1 VPAEGQGFAVI
12 DAGGRQRTGED
23 ARMTQPAKS
32 QEPSM
37 EEILAS
43 IRRIIA
49 DDDANKS
56 APRPAEPPPAAAA
69 AAPAPAARPAPPPQA
84 PPPAPPR
91 VTPPE
96 PSLDEAADPEPMAD
110 EEDQASDILDLTEQM
125 EAPMPQP
132 APAPKPAPQFRTIDG
147 SFDVSYEEERPA
159 PQMPMPEARAPS
171 PSEDNAY
178 RGDGR
183 SNQLLSGMTSAAV
196 DSAFNTLAQTV
207 LVQNART
214 LEDLVREMLR
224 PMLKAWLD
232 DNLPGMVERLVRAEI
247 ERVSRGRMG

>member
-1 VPAEGQGFAVI
+1 
-12 DAGGRQRTGED
+12 
-23 ARMTQPAKS
+23 MTQPAKS

-49 DDDANKS
+49 DDDANKT
-56 APRPAEPPPAAAA
+56 APRPAEPAAAA
-69 AAPAPAARPAPPPQA
+69 AAPAPVARPPT
-84 PPPAPPR
+84 PPPAPPPTPPR
-91 VTPPE
+91 AAPPE
-96 PSLDEAADPEPMAD
+96 PSLDEAADPEPMA
-110 EEDQASDILDLTEQM
+110 EVEDQASDILDLTEQM
-125 EAPMPQP
+125 A

-147 SFDVSYEEERPA
+147 SFDVSYEEEKPA
-159 PQMPMPEARAPS
+159 PQMPAHQMPEARAPS
-171 PSEDNAY
+171 PSEDDQY
-178 RGDGR
+178 RGDAR
-183 SNQLLSGMTSAAV
+183 SNQLLSNVTSAAV